1 MRKIRVLIIDD
12 SALMRELLGELL
24 RQDREIEVVGSA
36 PDPVVGWEKIK
47 AFKPDVI
54 TLDVEMPR
62 MDGLKF
68 LEMLMTHHPLPV
80 VMVSSLTDKGCETT
94 LRALE
99 LGAFDFVSKPKIDV
113 QAGTVALAGE
123 LCAKVKSAAAAQLQ
137 PRSVPPAA
145 RTPRAAGAQPRSEA
159 FPTTTHKV
167 LAIGAS
173 TGGTEA
179 LREVLTALPADSPG
193 VVVVQHMPEKFTRS
207 FAERLDGLCHI
218 RVREAADGDRV
229 LPGLALIA
237 PGNFHLELVRSGAS
251 YQTRIKQAAPVSG
264 HRPSVDVMFDSCAR
278 VLGTNVVG
286 VILTGMGADGAR
298 GMLAMHRAGART
310 IAQNEAT
317 CVVFGMPRE
326 AIACGAVDQVL
337 PLGRIAAAA
346 LQAAQG

>member
-1 MRKIRVLIIDD
+1 MRKIRVLVIDD
-12 SALMRELLGELL
+12 SALMRELLSELL

-80 VMVSSLTDKGCETT
+80 VMVSSLTDKGAETT

-113 QAGTVALAGE
+113 QVGTVALAGE
-123 LCAKVKSAAAAQLQ
+123 LCAKVKGAAAAQLQ
-137 PRSVPPAA
+137 PRNGPPAA
-145 RTPRAAGAQPRSEA
+145 RTPRATGHLRSEA
-159 FPTTTHKV
+159 LPTTTHKV

-237 PGNFHLELVRSGAS
+237 PGNFHLELVRSGAN
-251 YQTRIKQAAPVSG
+251 YLTRIKTAAPVSG

-310 IAQNEAT
+310 IAQNEVT

-337 PLGRIAAAA
+337 PLSRIAAAA
-346 LQAAQG
+346 LQAAVG